1 MMARKKLSE
10 LDLVFFNGNR
20 FVTDFTQNV
29 ESMQPDIPKID
40 VCTLKCPEQKV
51 SHSTQIK
58 LGRGSRDYLV
68 IKNDLFLDPC
78 GIDGEGA
85 EMFLKKKGKSIWKL
99 EFRGEHEKFTGD
111 GKRHELKGVEWIVN
125 EYGDKIVNLKTVK
138 KDEIDLFDEY
148 TRKTVIDIAKRAR
161 REQTDE
167 VEQCLHKSRHIDANI
182 CKTN

>member
-1 MMARKKLSE
+1 
-10 LDLVFFNGNR
+10 
-20 FVTDFTQNV
+20 
-29 ESMQPDIPKID
+29 MQPDIPKID
-40 VCTLKCPEQKV
+40 VCALKCPQQQV

-85 EMFLKKKGKSIWKL
+85 EMFLKKKGKSVWEL
-99 EFRGEHEKFTGD
+99 EFRGEYDKFTGD

-138 KDEIDLFDEY
+138 KDEIDLFDKY
-148 TRKTVIDIAKRAR
+148 NRKTVIANANKAR
-161 REQTDE
+161 REQSDE
-167 VEQCLHKSRHIDANI
+167 VANTLTQCLQKSHHIDANI